1 MRRDEAL
8 AILAAHQEQLK
19 DYGVKSLALF
29 GSVARN
35 EARPESDVD
44 LLVEFSQPVDL
55 FEFVRL
61 QQYLE
66 AMLDRPVDL
75 GTPDSLKPQLR
86 EQVFKEIIL
95 AMPPRD
101 WKLRVEDM
109 LQAITEIQSFT
120 EGMTFED
127 FQVDT
132 KTVRAVICNISIL
145 GEAASTLPP
154 EIQSRYLEIPWGQM
168 RGIRN
173 DVVVHEYFQ
182 VNLDILWKTIQERL
196 PLLIPQL
203 RELLESF
210 DES

>member
-8 AILAAHQEQLK
+8 AILAAHQEKLK
-19 DYGVKSLALF
+19 EYGVKSLALF
-29 GSVARN
+29 GSVARD
-35 EARPESDVD
+35 EARPDSDVD
-44 LLVEFSQPVDL
+44 LLVEFSQPIDL

-66 AMLDRPVDL
+66 AMLGRPVDL

-86 EQVFKEIIL
+86 DRVFKEIVL

-109 LQAITEIQSFT
+109 LQAITEIQKFT
-120 EGMTFED
+120 DGMSFED
-127 FQVDT
+127 FQADT
-132 KTVRAVICNISIL
+132 KTVRAVMCNISIL
-145 GEAASTLPP
+145 GEAVSALSP
-154 EIQSRYLEIPWGQM
+154 EIQSRYPEIPWSQM

-173 DVVVHEYFQ
+173 VVVHEYFQ
-182 VNLDILWKTIQERL
+182 VNLDILWRTIQERL
-196 PLLIPQL
+196 PPLMLQL
-203 RELLESF
+203 RQLLASL